1 MALETE
7 VEIDTRL
14 GRRTIDTQ
22 KVIHFPHGLIGLE
35 NERDFI
41 LLQIRPEAPLLI
53 LQSVHNPVVG
63 LLVADPYSF
72 MERFDVSLG
81 EAERQLLQI
90 AQVEDAAV
98 LVTVSIP
105 AGRPQDAVLN
115 LTGPVFINHEA
126 RLGLQAPQN
135 NDGPAQ
141 VSMHALKRED
151 NA

>member
-1 MALETE
+1 MARDTE
-7 VEIDTRL
+7 IEIDTRL

-22 KVIHFPHGLIGLE
+22 KVIHFPNGLIGLE

-53 LQSVHNPVVG
+53 LQSVHTPVVG

-72 MERFDVSLG
+72 METFAVSLS

-90 AQVEDAAV
+90 SQVEDAAV

-105 AGRPQDAVLN
+105 AGRPEDAVLN
-115 LTGPVFINHEA
+115 LTGPIFINYEA

-135 NDGPAQ
+135 SDGPTQ
-141 VSMHALKRED
+141 VSMHALHREEK
-151 NA
+151 A